1 MSRKGYEEGLRS
13 LVLYHP
19 GTLAN
24 AYEAMIESYVIELED
39 QVKSMEKEIAKLRRE
54 IQREAANSGEAH

>member
-24 AYEAMIESYVIELED
+24 AYEAMIESYVIELEEKL
-39 QVKSMEKEIAKLRRE
+39 VASEKEVAKLRKEVERVMVT
-54 IQREAANSGEAH
+54 SGSVQ